1 MCDLLFFLFKRR
13 LRCEMECYFYFVCL
27 VLAYM
32 NRQMLSFCDLLSR
45 GQVLLS
51 WFAGIFHLVK
61 MLEWRIIIS
70 VSRDDKVSLSPPSGF
85 ALMNSISSIV
95 AQCFSSARLYR
106 YHHLCYPYP
115 VPAFLPSL
123 LHLPI
128 ITLSPDTPFIT
139 EFQPPTQH
147 LQSPRDPAVQARR
160 HDHHH
165 DLLCRD
171 LRVVMYLTQ
180 SKAKGCGGVLVAR
193 LDELEGCRLR

>member
-95 AQCFSSARLYR
+95 ISISKILRLR
-106 YHHLCYPYP
+106 S
-115 VPAFLPSL
+115 AFLRRDFIATIIFAILIRYLLFYLLL

-128 ITLSPDTPFIT
+128 ITISPDTPFIT
-139 EFQPPTQH
+139 EF
-147 LQSPRDPAVQARR
+147 
-160 HDHHH
+160 
-165 DLLCRD
+165 
-171 LRVVMYLTQ
+171 
-180 SKAKGCGGVLVAR
+180 
-193 LDELEGCRLR
+193 